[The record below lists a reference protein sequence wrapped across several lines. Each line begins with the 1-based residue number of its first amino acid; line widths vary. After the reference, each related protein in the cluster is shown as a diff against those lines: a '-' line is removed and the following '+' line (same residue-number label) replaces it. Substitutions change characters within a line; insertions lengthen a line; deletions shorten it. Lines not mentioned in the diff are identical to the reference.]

1 MLGQTC
7 LLEIIQMEKKRGK
20 NITHT
25 HTHFR
30 SLAFLN
36 RPPAIFT
43 PPEIAQSHEI
53 KPCSVK
59 PAKQKDNLQAGTLTE
74 SPLFASPDQG
84 LQLPDSPGHLCPNPA
99 GHWGGGGVGSRSH
112 CLGDPPGH
120 LSPPIIWEGGR
131 RVESRAVTRMWR
143 MWPPS

>member
-7 LLEIIQMEKKRGK
+7 LLEIIQMEKKRGEK
-20 NITHT
+20 NPKNH
-25 HTHFR
+25 HFR

-74 SPLFASPDQG
+74 GPLFAGGSGP
-84 LQLPDSPGHLCPNPA
+84 LLPDSPGYLLPKACRRSV
-99 GHWGGGGVGSRSH
+99 GGKVRLPWRPYQTIFPPQKIWKGSQ
-112 CLGDPPGH
+112 
-120 LSPPIIWEGGR
+120 
-131 RVESRAVTRMWR
+131 ES
-143 MWPPS
+143 